1 MTLEEAIQLAN
12 SGDTEAMFQLGQYYW
27 GQEKN
32 YQEAQKWYLTGAD
45 AGDVRCMSLAA
56 LSGNILAHAK
66 RKVAGS
72 HVAAECARE
81 LETCLSWALQAQANG
96 GQCDASGIK
105 AELGVCSYLASLN
118 EENPE
123 RSAAYLQRAEDV
135 LKAAHPAKDPEA
147 RLYLA
152 FALHDK
158 SRQQNGLNG
167 QDANLL
173 FTLLEDVCVNHLTEL
188 GNADVAC
195 YYLGLAYLLGQG
207 CSKDDNKA
215 YQWMSTAQQMGFDCQ
230 EVLKGFKKKL
240 MGGYVYKG

>member
-1 MTLEEAIQLAN
+1 
-12 SGDTEAMFQLGQYYW
+12 
-27 GQEKN
+27 
-32 YQEAQKWYLTGAD
+32 
-45 AGDVRCMSLAA
+45 MSLAA

-72 HVAAECARE
+72 HVAAKCARE

-118 EENPE
+118 EETPE
-123 RSAAYLQRAEDV
+123 RSAAYLQRAEDI

-152 FALHDK
+152 FALQDK

-173 FTLLEDVCVNHLTEL
+173 FTLLEDV
-188 GNADVAC
+188 
-195 YYLGLAYLLGQG
+195 
-207 CSKDDNKA
+207 
-215 YQWMSTAQQMGFDCQ
+215 
-230 EVLKGFKKKL
+230 
-240 MGGYVYKG
+240 